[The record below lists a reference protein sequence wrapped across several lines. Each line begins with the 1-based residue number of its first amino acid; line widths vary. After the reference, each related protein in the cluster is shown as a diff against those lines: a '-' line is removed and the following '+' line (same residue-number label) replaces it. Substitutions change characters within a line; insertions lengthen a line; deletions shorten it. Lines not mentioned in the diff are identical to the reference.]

1 MMKSNTQYVAGDTNT
16 VPPTVQVQLYKLVK
30 DLDATHNF
38 HSGLDV
44 YYQLLAVLNK
54 HFAKLP

>member
-1 MMKSNTQYVAGDTNT
+1 MMKSNTQYVSGDTNT
-16 VPPTVQVQLYKLVK
+16 VPPHVQVQLYRLVK
-30 DLDATHNF
+30 DLDAAHNF

-44 YYQLLAVLNK
+44 YYQLLTVLNK

>member
-1 MMKSNTQYVAGDTNT
+1 MMKSSTQYVSGDTNT

-30 DLDATHNF
+30 DLDAEHNF
-38 HSGLDV
+38 HNGLDL
-44 YYQLLAVLNK
+44 YYQLLTVLNK

>member
-1 MMKSNTQYVAGDTNT
+1 MMKSSTQYVAGDTNT
-16 VPPTVQVQLYKLVK
+16 VPPVAQLQLYQLVHQ
-30 DLDATHNF
+30 LDRAHNF
-38 HSGLDV
+38 HSGLDL